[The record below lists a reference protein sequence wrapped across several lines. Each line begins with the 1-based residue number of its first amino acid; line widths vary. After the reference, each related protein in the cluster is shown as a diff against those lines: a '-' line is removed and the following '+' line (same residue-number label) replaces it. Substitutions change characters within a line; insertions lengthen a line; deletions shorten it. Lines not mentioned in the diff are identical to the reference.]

1 MNLEWCVHHHRDRA
15 PQSQVVGAAPGI
27 ERGGVAKGRGERE
40 RARGVGEWAETDE
53 SHETLVLEGG
63 RPTDDGRV
71 PQWDFHT
78 FQSSREAAK
87 LREGGREGRRGS
99 FVRGRK
105 AEPVPNFRGCTITQV
120 DTCVVAS
127 VTVKM

>member
-1 MNLEWCVHHHRDRA
+1 MWISVFVTNLMNLEWCVHHHRDRA

-63 RPTDDGRV
+63 RPTDGRTDEYRNGIST
-71 PQWDFHT
+71 PFNH
-78 FQSSREAAK
+78 RE
-87 LREGGREGRRGS
+87 RPRS
-99 FVRGRK
+99 
-105 AEPVPNFRGCTITQV
+105 
-120 DTCVVAS
+120 
-127 VTVKM
+127 